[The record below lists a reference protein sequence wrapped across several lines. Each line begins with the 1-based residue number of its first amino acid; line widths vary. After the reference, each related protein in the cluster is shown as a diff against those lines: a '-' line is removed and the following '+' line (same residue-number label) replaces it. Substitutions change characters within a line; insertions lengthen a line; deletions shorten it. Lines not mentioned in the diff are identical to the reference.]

1 MFSKQEQIKNLIFYS
16 SKDLENTEIIKWKRK
31 INIKSI
37 NSFSF
42 VIIQPY
48 LLSFN
53 VHEVCKR
60 KKVFVPLLLRKNQFY
75 TIPKERFVRQAA
87 TRE

>member
-37 NSFSF
+37 KSFSF

-53 VHEVCKR
+53 VHEVCEQT
-60 KKVFVPLLLRKNQFY
+60 KKVFVPLFWKIQFY
-75 TIPKERFVRQAA
+75 TIPKERFVCQAA
-87 TRE
+87 KGE